1 VSAQE
6 LSNLWRHQLRGFQ
19 SCEQFLSRSLGRILH
34 YKSVGAAGF
43 EPAISWSQARR
54 ISRLSYTPNYQCF
67 HREKFGASAARPR
80 ARLQRRKEG
89 ESNPQGFTLAP
100 LATECH
106 RQLACPSSNRRR
118 PHSGPYGREHRE
130 CPAGVEPTLPPWQSG
145 RLPLHH
151 GHIHRGRIVKDS
163 EGTEWDSNPRFRVT
177 KAESSPLDH
186 QCKIRSKLRV
196 GPEGLE
202 PSPAWVRTR
211 CAAANTSVPFVFIIT
226 IDPGGVEP
234 PSRGYQP
241 RVLPLNN
248 ESSYLQAFRSG
259 RSDLN
264 RRAPVPETGGLTWL
278 SHTLK
283 AHR

>member
-1 VSAQE
+1 LNE
-6 LSNLWRHQLRGFQ
+6 LKQVGTACQQGKESSSTFWPKAF
-19 SCEQFLSRSLGRILH
+19 SR
-34 YKSVGAAGF
+34 KTVGAAGF

-54 ISRLSYTPNYQCF
+54 ISRLSYAPNDQ
-67 HREKFGASAARPR
+67 REDWCLSRSAK

-118 PHSGPYGREHRE
+118 PHSGPYGRTESAQRE
-130 CPAGVEPTLPPWQSG
+130 SNPHF
-145 RLPLHH
+145 RL
-151 GHIHRGRIVKDS
+151 GKAVGYRYIMGTVHRGRIVKDS
-163 EGTEWDSNPRFRVT
+163 ESTRWDSNPRFRVT

-186 QCKIRSKLRV
+186 QCTIRSELRV

-202 PSPAWVRTR
+202 PSPTWLRARR
-211 CAAANTSVPFVFIIT
+211 AAANTSVPFSFIIA

-241 RVLPLNN
+241 RVLPLNH
-248 ESSYLQAFRSG
+248 ESSQPQVFRSDQGG
-259 RSDLN
+259 RIRTDVLRFPKPADS
-264 RRAPVPETGGLTWL
+264 PGSPTP
-278 SHTLK
+278 
-283 AHR
+283 